1 MSQLIE
7 DTLFELLSQVRK
19 AESISPND
27 IAQAVFIKNRDNSEK
42 PIDRANWQREL
53 PKVRAVVVGLARQG
67 RVELLR
73 KGKPVEPDGLKGIY
87 RLRLATKNE

>member
-7 DTLFELLSQVRK
+7 DTLFELLSQVRDS
-19 AESISPND
+19 ESISPND
-27 IAQAVFIKNRDNSEK
+27 IAKA
-42 PIDRANWQREL
+42 IDRENWQREL

-73 KGKPVEPDGLKGIY
+73 KGKPVQPDGLKGIY
-87 RLRLATKNE
+87 RLRLAKI